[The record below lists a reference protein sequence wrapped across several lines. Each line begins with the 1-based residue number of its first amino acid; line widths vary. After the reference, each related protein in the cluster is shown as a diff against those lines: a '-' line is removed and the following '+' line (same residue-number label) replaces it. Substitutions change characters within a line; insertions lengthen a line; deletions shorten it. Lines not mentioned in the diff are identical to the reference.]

1 MIARSL
7 VPTTV
12 ARYGESPLRVL
23 ATGAGTILSC
33 GVLYYAFDLIQRS
46 GDSGTVTLFDAMYF
60 SALTFTT
67 LGYGDFNP
75 TDSAGQVLAVAETSM
90 GVILLA
96 ILVFVFGRR
105 ATR

>member
-1 MIARSL
+1 
-7 VPTTV
+7 V
-12 ARYGESPLRVL
+12 
-23 ATGAGTILSC
+23 
-33 GVLYYAFDLIQRS
+33 FNLIEKTS
-46 GDSGTVTLFDAMYF
+46 ADGPSTLFGALYF

-75 TDSAGQVLAVAETSM
+75 TTQAGQVLAVAETSA

-105 ATR
+105 ATK